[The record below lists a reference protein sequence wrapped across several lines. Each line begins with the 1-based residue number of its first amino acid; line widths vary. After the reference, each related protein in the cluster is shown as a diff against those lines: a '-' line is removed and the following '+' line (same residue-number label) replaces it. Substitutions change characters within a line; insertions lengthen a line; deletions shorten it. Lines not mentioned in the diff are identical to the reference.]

1 MASDLLLSLRFSAW
15 RSPDLYNDYMVGLLK
30 HADEEALEAV
40 VAYETSRDTNE
51 TVVVQDAEVRRYEVG
66 RYCPH
71 AGEDLTHGAV
81 VQDGV
86 LRCLG
91 HNFDFDLTTG
101 RCLNARCEPLP
112 VRSTTSAASH
122 EAAG

>member
-1 MASDLLLSLRFSAW
+1 
-15 RSPDLYNDYMVGLLK
+15 
-30 HADEEALEAV
+30 
-40 VAYETSRDTNE
+40 
-51 TVVVQDAEVRRYEVG
+51 VQDAEGRRYEVG

-91 HNFDFDLTTG
+91 HNFDFDLATG

-112 VRSTTSAASH
+112 VRSAASASTH
-122 EAAG
+122 EATG